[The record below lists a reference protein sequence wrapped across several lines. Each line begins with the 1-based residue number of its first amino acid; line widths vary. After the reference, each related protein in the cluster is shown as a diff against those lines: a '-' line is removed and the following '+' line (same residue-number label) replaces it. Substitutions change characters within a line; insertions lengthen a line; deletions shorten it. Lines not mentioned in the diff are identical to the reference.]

1 MISLLKRGGIVME
14 EDGIVQKK
22 ILPVMPISVLYFQ
35 MERFIRVD
43 SSVRA
48 RGMLKGGDEVF
59 FHFAE

>member
-1 MISLLKRGGIVME
+1 MVLE
-14 EDGIVQKK
+14 ENGIVQKI

-35 MERFIRVD
+35 MERFLRVD
-43 SSVRA
+43 ASVRA